1 MYAYEISLEF
11 VNMLALAAVDY
22 MDNGRTYASPAFENA
37 SERLLRNS
45 LFSSEDMSHSDS
57 HLSTSA
63 RESCNASRS
72 LLALAISNSVW

>member
-1 MYAYEISLEF
+1 MYAYDTSLEF
-11 VNMLALAAVDY
+11 TKMPTLAANHY
-22 MDNGRTYASPAFENA
+22 MDNDRAYVSPAFANA

-72 LLALAISNSVW
+72 VLVLAISNSVW